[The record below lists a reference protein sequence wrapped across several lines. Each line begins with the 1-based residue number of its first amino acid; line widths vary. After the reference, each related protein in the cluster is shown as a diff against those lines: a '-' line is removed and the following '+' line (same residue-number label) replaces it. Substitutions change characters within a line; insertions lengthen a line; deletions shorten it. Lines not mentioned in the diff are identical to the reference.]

1 MLTTNLQRFCHI
13 GRLLYPFIL
22 GGYVVFINLRNLNKI
37 IKGYGRVK
45 LDAVITINNKLV
57 ENYENAITTEEIGIA
72 ELMLESTLFHESVH
86 VGLYTK
92 SDGKYGGAA
101 DVSRNIKDQGEAF
114 EKKVYGID
122 VEPINVKEL
131 YKKMNSNDQK

>member
-1 MLTTNLQRFCHI
+1 M

-22 GGYVVFINLRNLNKI
+22 GGYIVFINLLRNLNKI
-37 IKGYGRVK
+37 IKGDGRVK
-45 LDAVITINNKLV
+45 VDAVITIDKKLV

-92 SDGKYGGAA
+92 SDGKYGGAEN
-101 DVSRNIKDQGEAF
+101 VSRNIEDQGEAF
-114 EKKVYGID
+114 EKKYTV
-122 VEPINVKEL
+122 
-131 YKKMNSNDQK
+131 

>member
-1 MLTTNLQRFCHI
+1 MFTTNLQRFCHI
-13 GRLLYPFIL
+13 GRLLYPFIF

-86 VGLYTK
+86 VELYTK
-92 SDGKYGGAA
+92 SDGKYGGAEN
-101 DVSRNIKDQGEAF
+101 VSRNIEDQGEAF
-114 EKKVYGID
+114 EKKYTV
-122 VEPINVKEL
+122 
-131 YKKMNSNDQK
+131 